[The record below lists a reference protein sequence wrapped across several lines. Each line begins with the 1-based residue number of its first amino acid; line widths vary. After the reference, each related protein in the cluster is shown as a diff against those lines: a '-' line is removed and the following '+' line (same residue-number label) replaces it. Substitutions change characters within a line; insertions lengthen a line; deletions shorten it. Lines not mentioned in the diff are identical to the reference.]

1 MSDQMEALRERLDA
15 LAGTSEDQLENVLY
29 DLTESI
35 DVRMEE
41 LSINRSQLADR
52 LGVSRAM
59 VTKMLRGNTNFTVRS
74 LVELGRA
81 LECRISIQLP
91 PCGFQ
96 PVPFFVST
104 ESARR
109 RSYGV
114 PMAQV
119 PPQSVPYRPS
129 GEVHAA

>member
-1 MSDQMEALRERLDA
+1 MSDQMEALRGRLEA
-15 LAGTSEDQLENVLY
+15 LVGTSEDQLENVLY
-29 DLTESI
+29 DLTEAI
-35 DVRMEE
+35 DARMEE
-41 LSINRSQLADR
+41 IGINRSQLANR

-81 LECRISIQLP
+81 LDCRLSIQLP
-91 PCGFQ
+91 PCGFR

-104 ESARR
+104 EPAQR

-114 PMAQV
+114 PVAQV
-119 PPQSVPYRPS
+119 PPQPVPYRS
-129 GEVHAA
+129 SEEARVA